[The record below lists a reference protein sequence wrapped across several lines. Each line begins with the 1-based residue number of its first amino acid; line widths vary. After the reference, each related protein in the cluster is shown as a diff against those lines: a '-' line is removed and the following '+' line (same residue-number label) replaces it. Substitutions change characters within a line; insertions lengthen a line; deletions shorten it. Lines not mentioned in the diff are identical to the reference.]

1 MHASHLFVEQVR
13 IQVTPMDI
21 FRAEPNKGPL
31 SAPGPPEGRTLA
43 TRTGANAVSEGVY
56 GVSLEQVYVT
66 EQV

>member
-1 MHASHLFVEQVR
+1 
-13 IQVTPMDI
+13 MDI